1 VGEDTNQIE
10 QEIRQR
16 RSDLGRNLSE
26 LEDKARKLADWRTHY
41 RDHPGVFL
49 GAAVGAGI
57 VLALTTVPAQKARR
71 FGVAFD
77 DAEAMPER
85 DTSHDVYRSN
95 GSGGPPVT
103 RGHSE
108 TVQRIRREIGET
120 WDQIATGLLH
130 LASAS
135 AVAWVSGLVPGFRDH
150 VEERHRPV
158 NRTLH

>member
-26 LEDKARKLADWRTHY
+26 LEDKARRLADWRTYY
-41 RDHPGVFL
+41 RDHPQVFL

-57 VLALTTVPAQKARR
+57 ILALTTVPKPKARK
-71 FGVAFD
+71 FDADFD

-85 DTSHDVYRSN
+85 DTSHDVYRLN
-95 GSGGPPVT
+95 GSGPEPPT

-108 TVQRIRREIGET
+108 TVQRIRREIGDT

-135 AVAWVSGLVPGFRDH
+135 AVAWVSGLVPGFKDH